1 MTSGMYH
8 AHPALSH
15 SRLKLIGRSPAHFM
29 HYLTSD
35 RESSEALDFG
45 KLFHASILEPETVE
59 HEFAVLPD
67 SIDRRTKVGKAEY
80 AAFIEASQ
88 GRTVVTQD
96 QKDLADQMAKAI
108 SADPSANEIVF
119 DAVATGRIE
128 EAHVWTDGI
137 YRIERKSKMDAV
149 LKDGTVLDIKTT
161 TDASPSAFS
170 KSILTY
176 GYHTQAAFYADAMLA
191 SGHEMR
197 RFVIVA
203 IEKAPPFAVGV
214 YVLDRPAIDAGRKKV
229 AEWLSIYT
237 DCKAS
242 NTWPGYT
249 PQPRL
254 ISIPAWALNQEES
267 ANDQW

>member
-1 MTSGMYH
+1 MTSGIYH

-15 SRLKLIGRSPAHFM
+15 SRLKLMGRSPAHFL
-29 HYLTSD
+29 HHITAE
-35 RESSEALDFG
+35 RETSEALDFG

-80 AAFIEASQ
+80 AAFIESAQ

-96 QKDLADQMAKAI
+96 QKDLAERMAEAI
-108 SADPSANEIVF
+108 SLDPSANEIVF

-137 YRIERKSKMDAV
+137 HSIERKAKMDAV
-149 LKDGTVLDIKTT
+149 LKDGSVLDIKTT
-161 TDASPSAFS
+161 SDASPSAFS
-170 KSILTY
+170 RSILSY

-191 SGHEMR
+191 SGTEMR

-203 IEKAPPFAVGV
+203 IEKTPPFAIGV
-214 YVLDRPAIDAGRKKV
+214 YVLDRPAIDAGRRRV
-229 AEWLSIYT
+229 DEWISTYL
-237 DCKAS
+237 DCKS
-242 NTWPGYT
+242 RNVWPGYT
-249 PQPRL
+249 PSPRL
-254 ISIPAWALNQEES
+254 ISIPTWALNQEENQ
-267 ANDQW
+267 NDQW